1 MRKLVLL
8 LCCISVLS
16 FAGCNTQKD
25 VTEYNIADVETNLT
39 KEEEHLKYLAKKSE
53 ESLSSIEGVESVD
66 IKVHD
71 NGEQGYSVQ
80 VSITT
85 SGSLSDISLNQ
96 IKVYL
101 ENTFVNAVLLVDG
114 VETPLGGV
122 IGVDYNTE
130 TEYVYDDINN
140 DSSEEYSGTEH
151 AAVEYPALIRVS
163 GQLYYDSV
171 ETIDKLSCGNM
182 DGNLT
187 EQVNGFPYKDN
198 QCNFAGAKGYQ
209 YGADDEI
216 NVYYNDCWHVFK
228 KFDFDE
234 WNVLPEYVYD
244 GDDILEKVIT
254 EYFISNN
261 YHYEMKA
268 CVAIP
273 AFCIFK
279 SEIDEN
285 DDDICKVYGNF
296 WMFVYEK
303 DGTTL
308 ECISGAENPGVIYLK
323 KNGDSY
329 VVDHFD
335 QPGEGA
341 KYAEGIKRFS
351 NGNKSL
357 EDQYYGS
364 TNAMKDPVLTKRAWY
379 IKNYVEMFG
388 LNIDSYHDS
397 DWDKV
402 LLSDFEFSGKEE

>member
-1 MRKLVLL
+1 M
-8 LCCISVLS
+8 
-16 FAGCNTQKD
+16 
-25 VTEYNIADVETNLT
+25 
-39 KEEEHLKYLAKKSE
+39 
-53 ESLSSIEGVESVD
+53 
-66 IKVHD
+66 
-71 NGEQGYSVQ
+71 
-80 VSITT
+80 
-85 SGSLSDISLNQ
+85 
-96 IKVYL
+96 
-101 ENTFVNAVLLVDG
+101 
-114 VETPLGGV
+114 
-122 IGVDYNTE
+122 IGL
-130 TEYVYDDINN
+130 YV
-140 DSSEEYSGTEH
+140 
-151 AAVEYPALIRVS
+151 
-163 GQLYYDSV
+163 
-171 ETIDKLSCGNM
+171 
-182 DGNLT
+182 
-187 EQVNGFPYKDN
+187 
-198 QCNFAGAKGYQ
+198 
-209 YGADDEI
+209 
-216 NVYYNDCWHVFK
+216 
-228 KFDFDE
+228 
-234 WNVLPEYVYD
+234 
-244 GDDILEKVIT
+244 
-254 EYFISNN
+254 
-261 YHYEMKA
+261 KA

-279 SEIDEN
+279 SEVDES

-402 LLSDFEFSGKEE
+402 MLSEFKFSGKEE

>member
-1 MRKLVLL
+1 MNYELKQFLKKFFGSRLFVLAA
-8 LCCISVLS
+8 V
-16 FAGCNTQKD
+16 
-25 VTEYNIADVETNLT
+25 
-39 KEEEHLKYLAKKSE
+39 
-53 ESLSSIEGVESVD
+53 
-66 IKVHD
+66 
-71 NGEQGYSVQ
+71 
-80 VSITT
+80 
-85 SGSLSDISLNQ
+85 ISLFFLM
-96 IKVYL
+96 V
-101 ENTFVNAVLLVDG
+101 
-114 VETPLGGV
+114 
-122 IGVDYNTE
+122 
-130 TEYVYDDINN
+130 
-140 DSSEEYSGTEH
+140 
-151 AAVEYPALIRVS
+151 LIRVFSLQIVNGKEYQKNFTLLIQKTLSIDAARGNIYDCNGNLLAYNERAYSVVISDNGSYNNTSVKNEELNAELAEIISVIRKNGENIYNDFAIKLNDDGKYEYSVS
-163 GQLYYDSV
+163 GTSLNRFLADVFGEVSY
-171 ETIDKLSCGNM
+171 DKL
-182 DGNLT
+182 
-187 EQVNGFPYKDN
+187 E
-198 QCNFAGAKGYQ
+198 
-209 YGADDEI
+209 
-216 NVYYNDCWHVFK
+216 YNK

-279 SEIDEN
+279 SEVDES

-335 QPGEGA
+335 QPG
-341 KYAEGIKRFS
+341 GIKRFS

-357 EDQYYGS
+357 EDQYYSS

-379 IKNYVEMFG
+379 IKNYVEMFR